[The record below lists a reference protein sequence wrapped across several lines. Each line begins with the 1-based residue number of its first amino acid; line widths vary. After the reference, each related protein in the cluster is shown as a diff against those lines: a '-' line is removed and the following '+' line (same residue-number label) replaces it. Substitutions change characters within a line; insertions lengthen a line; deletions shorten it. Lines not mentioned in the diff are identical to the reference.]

1 MAVLGLKLGSRFC
14 STQLHKSWLEA
25 IFMEVHEESA
35 IFIYVKIPYCN
46 TMLCWK
52 EKGIFI
58 INPL

>member
-1 MAVLGLKLGSRFC
+1 MAVWGSKLGSQFC
-14 STQLHKSWLEA
+14 FTQLHKSCLEA